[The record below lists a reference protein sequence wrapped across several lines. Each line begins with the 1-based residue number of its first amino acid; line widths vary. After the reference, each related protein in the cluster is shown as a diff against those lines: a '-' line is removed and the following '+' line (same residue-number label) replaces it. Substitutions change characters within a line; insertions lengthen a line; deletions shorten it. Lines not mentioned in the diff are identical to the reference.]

1 MSEERNKQYD
11 RNMLDVFRLLATVQV
26 FAGHAAAHLLGN
38 RLGPNI
44 YQYIHFVR
52 GVPVLLILCGFL
64 AAKSLDGQNTKKW
77 LVGRAARLLPAYW
90 VCVAVNTVIIFSV
103 YSMPPSFCSGI
114 VYAATQFTG
123 LNFYTGSWLR
133 GYGVRAPNGAL
144 WTISPQIQFFIL
156 APLIYRLMKKMS
168 PPKAAVF
175 IGGLT
180 GLSILCSRGGVF
192 LPEVLYK
199 LVGVSVFPYLYFL
212 VFGMAAW
219 LFRDRLVPAL
229 EKFRWHFVAAYVLW
243 KLFEINISAAHWL
256 NGIDYNVVT
265 TLLLACVIFGFAF
278 RRQWRCP
285 ADYTYGFYLYHMVFV
300 NLAIQRGFSSLL
312 PVERGVWILLG
323 IIGMTLLSAILSKKF
338 VEEPAAR
345 LVKRKR

>member
-1 MSEERNKQYD
+1 MNKQYD
-11 RNMLDVFRLLATVQV
+11 RNILDVFRLFGTVQV
-26 FAGHAAAHLLGN
+26 FTGHIAAHLLGN

-44 YQYIHFVR
+44 YQYIHFIR

-90 VCVAVNTVIIFSV
+90 ACVSVNTVIIFSV
-103 YSMPPSFCSGI
+103 YSPPPSFRSGI
-114 VYAATQFTG
+114 IYAATQFTG

-133 GYGVRAPNGAL
+133 GYGVRAPNGSL

-156 APLIYRLMKKMS
+156 APFIYRLMKKMS
-168 PPKAAVF
+168 PPKAAAF

-180 GLSILCSRGGVF
+180 GLSILCNRSVEF

-229 EKFRWHFVAAYVLW
+229 EKFRWPLAAAYILW
-243 KLFEINISAAHWL
+243 KMIEIHCNAAQWL
-256 NGIDYNVVT
+256 DGYHYNTAT
-265 TLLLACVIFGFAF
+265 TLLLACVIFGFGF
-278 RRQWRCP
+278 RRQWRGTG
-285 ADYTYGFYLYHMVFV
+285 DYTYGFYLYHAVFI
-300 NLAIQRGFSSLL
+300 NLAIQLGFSSLL
-312 PVERGVWILLG
+312 PVERGIWILLG
-323 IIGMTLLSAILSKKF
+323 IIGMTLLSAVLSKKF

-345 LVKRKR
+345 LARGKG